1 MKIDLVNYY
10 LQSTFDFVT
19 KKEKRKEMCEL
30 SNSTLKMQ
38 VDLTWVDILK
48 EKKLAF
54 VYPVKSLLLLKNIP
68 IR

>member
-1 MKIDLVNYY
+1 
-10 LQSTFDFVT
+10 
-19 KKEKRKEMCEL
+19 MCEL

-54 VYPVKSLLLLKNIP
+54 VYPVQSIP
-68 IR
+68 IP